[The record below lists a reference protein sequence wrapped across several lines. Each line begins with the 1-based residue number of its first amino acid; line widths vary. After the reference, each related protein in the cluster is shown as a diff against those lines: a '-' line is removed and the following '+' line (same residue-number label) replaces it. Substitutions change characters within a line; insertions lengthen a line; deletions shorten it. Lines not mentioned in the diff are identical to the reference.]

1 MKKEDILNKVV
12 KYFNEDEMAAS
23 VWIDKYALRD
33 ENGELLESSPDE
45 MHHRLAKELARIEN
59 KYPNPILED
68 EIYELLKDFKY
79 LVPAGSPM
87 FGIGNDN
94 FLTSLS
100 NCFVIGNSEGADSYG
115 SIMKSD
121 EEQVQLMKRRGGV
134 GQDISHIRPKGA
146 LVGNSALTSAGI
158 VPLMERYS
166 NSTREVAQY
175 GRRGALMLS
184 LSINHPDAED
194 FIDAKMTAG
203 KVTGAN
209 VSVKITDEFME
220 AVKNKDYFIQSFPIN
235 RKIIFDSGIR
245 EQDMEYN
252 KLYRGATGYF
262 KKVNARKI
270 WDKIIHNAWKS
281 AEPGILFWDKIIS
294 ESPADSYGGDWK
306 TISTNPCFTGDM
318 RLLTNVGEMRLDNLV
333 GVKGLLAYNSEHK
346 LVDCIVQPTKVVS
359 KTVWLSFKD
368 NVDGQIYK
376 VRSTLD
382 HKFPTYNISPKAT
395 EKLEFIKDVEAENL
409 FGKFIKFN
417 NKNKLVGLQYAT
429 CVGIELIEEII
440 QVYDF
445 TLGGD
450 NHYGWINGVLAHN
463 CGEIPLCA
471 YDSCRLLAINLFSY
485 IDNPFTEYSS
495 VNTKLLEK
503 HIRIAQRLMDDI
515 VDLEIEKLDKIIE
528 KIKTDPEPE
537 SVKYVEAHVW
547 EKIKDKAIRGRRTGL
562 GVTAE
567 GDMLAAMGLK
577 YGSPITTDFSENI
590 HKLIAVNSYKSS
602 IEMAKERGAFPDWDI
617 KSEFTNP
624 FIQRILKVLEYDMDI
639 TSINDYKLYGR
650 RNISNLTI
658 APTGTTSMMTQTTSG
673 IEPLF
678 QPFYKRRKKTED
690 PTKATF
696 TDEQG
701 DMWEEF
707 NVFHHKFIDW
717 FIASLENGLADFS
730 IWYDGISY
738 EYEDVKDWLSELEEE
753 LLQIIYKSSP
763 YYEATSNDVDYI
775 EKVKMQGRVQKW
787 VDHSISVT
795 VNMPENVNEETVS
808 DVYMEAWKSGCKGI
822 TVYREGSRTGVL
834 VSNKEKKKD
843 TDKFQPV
850 QAFKR
855 PQNVPCDIHIVKSK
869 GEYYAVMV
877 GIIDGYPYETFAF
890 KMKDSYKLPERGTLQ
905 KRKTGWYDLLSEDKK
920 IIHVENLSSIFEI
933 PDEENITRLVSGWL
947 RSRGD
952 IKYIVDI
959 LNKSKG
965 DITTFSKALARVLKK
980 YIRDGELSSEKCPI
994 CGSSLIFEEGCLNC
1008 KNCGHS
1014 KCG

>member
-23 VWIDKYALRD
+23 VWIDKYCLRD
-33 ENGELLESSPDE
+33 KFGNPLEKTPDDT
-45 MHHRLAKELARIEN
+45 HKRLTKELARIEQ
-59 KYPNPILED
+59 KYPNPLSEE
-68 EIYELLKDFKY
+68 EIYGLLQDFKY
-79 LVPAGSPM
+79 IVLGGSPM

-166 NSTREVAQY
+166 HSTREVAQY

-184 LSINHPDAED
+184 LSINHPDVED
-194 FIDAKMTAG
+194 FIDAKMTSG

-209 VSVKITDEFME
+209 VSVKITNEFME

-306 TISTNPCFTGDM
+306 TISTNPC
-318 RLLTNVGEMRLDNLV
+318 
-333 GVKGLLAYNSEHK
+333 
-346 LVDCIVQPTKVVS
+346 
-359 KTVWLSFKD
+359 
-368 NVDGQIYK
+368 
-376 VRSTLD
+376 
-382 HKFPTYNISPKAT
+382 
-395 EKLEFIKDVEAENL
+395 
-409 FGKFIKFN
+409 
-417 NKNKLVGLQYAT
+417 
-429 CVGIELIEEII
+429 
-440 QVYDF
+440 
-445 TLGGD
+445 
-450 NHYGWINGVLAHN
+450 
-463 CGEIPLCA
+463 GEIPLCA

-495 VNTKLLEK
+495 VNIKLLEK

-577 YGSPITTDFSENI
+577 YGSPIATDFSENI

-717 FIASLENGLADFS
+717 FIVSLENGLADFS
-730 IWYDGISY
+730 VWYDGISY
-738 EYEDVKDWLSELEEE
+738 EYEDVKDWLSGLKEE
-753 LLQIIYKSSP
+753 LLYLIYKESP

-795 VNMPENVNEETVS
+795 VNMPSDVKEQTVS
-808 DVYMEAWKSGCKGI
+808 DVYMEAWKSGCKGV
-822 TVYREGSRTGVL
+822 TVYRDGSRSGVL
-834 VSNKEKKKD
+834 ISSKENKKD
-843 TDKFQPV
+843 SDKFKPV

-855 PQNVPCDIHIVKSK
+855 PQNVPCDIHIVKSR
-869 GEYYAVMV
+869 GDFYAVMV
-877 GIIDGYPYETFAF
+877 GILDGYPYETFAF

-994 CGSSLIFEEGCLNC
+994 CGSSLVFEEGCLNC
-1008 KNCGHS
+1008 KNCGYS